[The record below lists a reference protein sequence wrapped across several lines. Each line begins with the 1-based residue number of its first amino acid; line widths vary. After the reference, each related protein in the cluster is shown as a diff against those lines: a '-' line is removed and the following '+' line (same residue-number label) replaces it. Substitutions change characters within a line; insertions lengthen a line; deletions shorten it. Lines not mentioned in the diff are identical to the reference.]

1 MHNPIQIGIIGVGGI
16 GVGAHMGG
24 YQNAQGAKVVAICD
38 VNPARLK
45 EIGDKFE
52 IPEAL
57 RFTDYHDLLA
67 CGAVDAVDICTPN
80 DSHCAIGLAAVEAG
94 KPFNI
99 EKPLGISIEETEA
112 LLRAADEKHIKSQI
126 CFSYRFFPAV
136 RYAKKLI
143 DEGKI
148 GRIHSIYAS
157 YLKDSAYWE
166 GRRLDWRFDEKIAR
180 YGVSGDLAVHILDTV
195 RFLAGDYDGLIAQM
209 DIIVKERKKLDSE
222 EIVPVTTDDVCNFF
236 ARMKNG
242 ASATFGVSRA
252 ASGNKNRVRAEIYGE
267 KGGFRFDLT
276 DPKHMEIAM
285 GGHAEM
291 EEIEIPEEY
300 RYPQQQS
307 FIDLLN
313 GKDDPWRPQLRDGVK
328 LQYVLEALMES
339 AGKDQWV
346 KIKE

>member
-1 MHNPIQIGIIGVGGI
+1 M
-16 GVGAHMGG
+16 
-24 YQNAQGAKVVAICD
+24 
-38 VNPARLK
+38 
-45 EIGDKFE
+45 
-52 IPEAL
+52 
-57 RFTDYHDLLA
+57 
-67 CGAVDAVDICTPN
+67 
-80 DSHCAIGLAAVEAG
+80 EAG

-112 LLRAADEKHIKSQI
+112 LLKAADEKHIKSQI

-209 DIIVKERKKLDSE
+209 DVIVKERKKLDSE

-236 ARMKNG
+236 ARMKSG

-252 ASGNKNRVRAEIYGE
+252 ASGNKNRVRAEIYGK

-291 EEIEIPEEY
+291 EEIEIPDEY

-346 KIKE
+346 NIRG